1 MWVWADQ
8 ARLAGLWCI
17 VATTYNMDPNDYMH
31 MDTQVMAGL
40 VPMSVVTKEDEL

>member
-1 MWVWADQ
+1 MWVLVDQ

-17 VATTYNMDPNDYMH
+17 AATTYNMDPNYYVH
-31 MDTQVMAGL
+31 MGTKVMAGL